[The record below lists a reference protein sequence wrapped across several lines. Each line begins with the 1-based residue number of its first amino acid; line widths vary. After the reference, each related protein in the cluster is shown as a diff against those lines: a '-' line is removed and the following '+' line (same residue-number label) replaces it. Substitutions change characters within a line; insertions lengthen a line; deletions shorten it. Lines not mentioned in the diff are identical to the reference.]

1 MCISEFENE
10 HICIGMQQ
18 TRIKKINYLS
28 TLTLGILLSA
38 TSMAQ
43 SYSDAILG
51 KWKSSDGKTTV
62 EIYKSGNTY
71 SGKIVGLQEP
81 NDAAGK
87 PRTDLENPDAGLRK
101 RPLIGLIVLQNLKFK
116 DGYWKGG
123 DIYSSQNGKSYTCD
137 IWLEG
142 NDILKMK
149 AYWYFMHQTEE
160 WRRVK

>member
-1 MCISEFENE
+1 
-10 HICIGMQQ
+10 MQE
-18 TRIKKINYLS
+18 TKIKKINYLS
-28 TLTLGILLSA
+28 TLTLGLLLSA

-71 SGKIVGLQEP
+71 SGKIVGLQQS
-81 NDAAGK
+81 NDASGK
-87 PRTDLENPDAGLRK
+87 PRTDLENPDASLRN
-101 RPLIGLIVLQNLKFK
+101 RPLIGLLVLKNLKFK
-116 DGYWKGG
+116 DGYWKDGE
-123 DIYSSQNGKSYTCD
+123 IYSSQNGKSYTCD

-149 AYWYFMHQTEE
+149 AYWYFMHQTED
-160 WRRVK
+160 WKRVK

>member
-1 MCISEFENE
+1 MRE
-10 HICIGMQQ
+10 
-18 TRIKKINYLS
+18 TRIKNLHYLS

-38 TSMAQ
+38 FSLAQ

-81 NDAAGK
+81 YDASGK
-87 PRTDLENPDAGLRK
+87 PRTDIKNPDVSLRN
-101 RPLIGLIVLQNLKFK
+101 RPLIGLLVLSNLKFK
-116 DGYWKGG
+116 DGFWKGG

-137 IWLEG
+137 VWLEG

-149 AYWYFMHQTEE
+149 AYWYFMYHIEE
-160 WRRVK
+160 WNRVK